1 VTEEDSKVVK
11 EKERENPK
19 TRRKTVIRIG
29 RIKVKPR
36 DTRI

>member
-1 VTEEDSKVVK
+1 VTEEDNKVVK

-19 TRRKTVIRIG
+19 IRRKTATRIG